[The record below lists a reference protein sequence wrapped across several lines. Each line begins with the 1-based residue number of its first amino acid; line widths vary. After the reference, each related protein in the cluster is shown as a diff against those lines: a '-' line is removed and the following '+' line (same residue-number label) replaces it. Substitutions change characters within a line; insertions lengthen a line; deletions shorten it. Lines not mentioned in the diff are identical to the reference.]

1 MDAHEDRLIELEI
14 KLALQENTLDVLSD
28 IIAKQGQQLELMQ
41 QQLRYLYQQQQGG
54 SADAPAASLLD
65 DKPPHY

>member
-1 MDAHEDRLIELEI
+1 MGESEERLIELEI

-54 SADAPAASLLD
+54 SADALAVSLLD